1 MSGPIEHLAGI
12 LAKVTELHQPQ
23 PIYGECLHHPEYG
36 CTPVEAP
43 WVDACNQSIEGWYCP
58 TCCTANDVYLQ
69 ADCPHGWDHTRT
81 SQSSACRTADILV
94 AAARWF
100 TE

>member
-43 WVDACNQSIEGWYCP
+43 WIGWGWYCP

-69 ADCPHGWDHTRT
+69 ADCPHGWDHAACTAI
-81 SQSSACRTADILV
+81 SACATMDALTGSEV
-94 AAARWF
+94 
-100 TE
+100 EQ

>member
-1 MSGPIEHLAGI
+1 VSGPIEHLAGI

-69 ADCPHGWDHTRT
+69 ADCPHGWDHAACTAI
-81 SQSSACRTADILV
+81 SACATMDALTGSEV
-94 AAARWF
+94 
-100 TE
+100 EQ